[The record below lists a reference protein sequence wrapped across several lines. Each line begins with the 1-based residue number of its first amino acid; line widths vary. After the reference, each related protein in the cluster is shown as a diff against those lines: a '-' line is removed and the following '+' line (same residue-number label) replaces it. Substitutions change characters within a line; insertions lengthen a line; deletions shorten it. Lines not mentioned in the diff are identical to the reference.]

1 MRLNKTVLLSNGGLK
16 LCEYETDEIA
26 LEGLWTFIFVVSVI
40 LNLFAIIGNS
50 IVILACFLQ
59 KKRPSLIVYI
69 HALAFSDLFYG
80 LLAPFYTYR

>member
-1 MRLNKTVLLSNGGLK
+1 MLLNKTVRLPDGGLK
-16 LCEYETDEIA
+16 LCEYNPNDVT
-26 LEGLWTFIFVVSVI
+26 LEGLWTFIFIVSGV

-50 IVILACFLQ
+50 IVILACFLL